1 MAFRLPY
8 GLGVAAQIP
17 VSTDDDVVAA
27 ETNTLPGTRMLVGL
41 EIKEV
46 YGGILDDLAQAE
58 VRLQAQAGLNT
69 WPEYPQFLTLD
80 PDGEPIIWVSY
91 LSSPA
96 WWVWIGG
103 IVGGFLLLPILLILP
118 LWIVDLIMPGF
129 MEGLMS
135 IVMLMAVMGMMM
147 FLPRMLTP
155 PEEAEERQRE
165 ARHAHPAE

>member
-8 GLGVAAQIP
+8 GLGVAAQVP
-17 VSTDDDVVAA
+17 VSTDADVEAA
-27 ETNTLPGTRMLVGL
+27 ESNTLPGTRMLVGL
-41 EIKEV
+41 QIEEV
-46 YGGILDDLAQAE
+46 YDGILDDLAQAE
-58 VRLQAQAGLNT
+58 AQLQAQTGLNA

-103 IVGGFLLLPILLILP
+103 IVGGFLLLPILAILP
-118 LWIVDLIMPGF
+118 LWIIDLIFPGF

-135 IVMLMAVMGMMM
+135 IVMLMVMMGMMM
-147 FLPRMLTP
+147 FLPRMLAP
-155 PEEAEERQRE
+155 PEEEVRRV
-165 ARHAHPAE
+165 